1 MHYLLN
7 GIYPAVTFQMCRFN
21 NLPFWVYLQKRD
33 MHYLLNGYCN
43 KSIQMWSFKCVASI
57 LYKLLQDSF
66 IFYYFHCFHS
76 NHFLVYHKK
85 KWHALSPHLNA
96 IYPAVKFEACIFNTF
111 RVIAESI
118 FFFIFTVHFDSNHFF
133 GLSAKK
139 SDVQYLLIGIY
150 PAVKFQM
157 CSYNS
162 FRVSA

>member
-1 MHYLLN
+1 MVSIQLWRFKCV
-7 GIYPAVTFQMCRFN
+7 GSIIYHFGFIYKKGTCTISSMVT
-21 NLPFWVYLQKRD
+21 
-33 MHYLLNGYCN
+33 
-43 KSIQMWSFKCVASI
+43 IQMWSFKCVASI

-66 IFYYFHCFHS
+66 IFYYFHCFHFHS

-118 FFFIFTVHFDSNHFF
+118 FFLIFTVHFDSNHFF